1 MTNIVVCSFYTDD
14 EYYRSEAEALRAD
27 LDKLGV
33 DYVLEE
39 IKKEPGQDWAD
50 LCRKKVPFLNSVCER
65 FPDSRVFWI
74 DVDCRLL
81 SLPDFV
87 RESSADIIGFQRGF
101 GSALTI
107 GYGNRT
113 RFWEPCFWGVAATP
127 QARRMISE
135 AAAMEKV
142 STIKATDDYFFEDA
156 WRATADSLTFQLVPS
171 ACVVGKGDPSID
183 REAFFVFGSSGN
195 VDEFKGKV
203 VQHTSNARQ
212 PLKKRIINTGK
223 KVLARMP
230 DSVARQIVS
239 IADRVGVT
247 GVLTT
252 SSNGGDPARI
262 NLTKRVL
269 KAGFEGKT
277 EALETFAAELSSTGV
292 PSQEERATIEAARS
306 FASYSGRDSADE
318 ISLVWWAR
326 PFPGNFGDWLS
337 PMIVGNYT
345 DARITY
351 QPPTAATSDRHIIA
365 LGSIGRFI
373 KPSSVV
379 LGTGISSND
388 VDLHPKAQYV
398 SVRGP
403 ITAQLVKD
411 CGGPVVESFGD
422 PGAIMSRIV
431 PVDRTST
438 NGRTAFIRHFTHAR
452 IPVTVPEH
460 FDELSIY
467 RSNPADITSFI
478 VEMAQYDRVVT
489 SAMHVFI
496 VCQSYGI
503 PVSLVTFEGFE
514 DAVHGSGIKYSDYS
528 QGVGLEPISPA
539 VVPLNLT
546 NFSFASIERDDTV
559 SDAVKDDIEA
569 AVARAIQL
577 VSEKR

>member
-27 LDKLGV
+27 LEKLGV

-39 IKKEPGQDWAD
+39 IVKEPGQDWAD

-171 ACVVGKGDPSID
+171 ACVVGKGDASID

-203 VQHTSNARQ
+203 VQHTSSAPQ
-212 PLKKRIINTGK
+212 PLKKRIINLGK
-223 KVLARMP
+223 KVLSRMP
-230 DSVARQIVS
+230 DSMSRQIVS
-239 IADRVGVT
+239 IADRIGVT

-262 NLTKRVL
+262 NLTKRAL
-269 KAGFEGKT
+269 KAGFEGKI
-277 EALETFAAELSSTGV
+277 EVLETCAAELSASGV

-306 FASYSGRDSADE
+306 FATYSARDSAE
-318 ISLVWWAR
+318 TIPLVWWAR

-351 QPPTAATSDRHIIA
+351 QPPTAPSSDRHIIA

-388 VDLHPKAQYV
+388 VDLHPKANYV

-403 ITAQLVKD
+403 ITAQLVKE
-411 CGGPVVESFGD
+411 CGGPDVESFGD

-431 PVDRTST
+431 PVDRAST

-478 VEMAQYDRVVT
+478 LEMARYDRVVT

-503 PVSLVTFEGFE
+503 PVSLITFEGFE

-528 QGVGLEPISPA
+528 QGVGLDPINPA

-546 NFSFASIERDDTV
+546 NFSFASIERDDVV
-559 SDAVKDDIEA
+559 SDGVKDEIEA
-569 AVARAIQL
+569 AVARAIAA
-577 VSEKR
+577 VGEKR